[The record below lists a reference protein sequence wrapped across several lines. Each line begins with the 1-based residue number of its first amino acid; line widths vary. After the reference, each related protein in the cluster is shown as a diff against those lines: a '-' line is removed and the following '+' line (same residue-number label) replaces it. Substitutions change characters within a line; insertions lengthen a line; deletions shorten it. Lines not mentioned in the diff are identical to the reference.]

1 MPPRDAVSQLPE
13 ELRAQIDARL
23 IKGGFSGYEELSAWL
38 QEQGCAISKSALHR
52 YGQKF
57 EDRVQALKLA
67 TGQAKAMVEASPDDE
82 GAVGEALMRLVQEKL
97 FAILLEFEVTDPSKL
112 NLGAIAKA
120 IASLG
125 RTSIAQKKY
134 ATEVKDRA
142 KAAADTVEKLVKNSG
157 LTKEAVSEIR
167 SKILGIAKG

>member
-13 ELRAQIDARL
+13 ELRAQIDSRL
-23 IKGGFSGYEELSAWL
+23 IKGGFSGYEELAAWL
-38 QEQGCAISKSALHR
+38 QEQGFAISKSALHR

-57 EDRVQALKLA
+57 EDRVQALKMA
-67 TGQAKAMVEASPDDE
+67 TGQAKALVESSPDDE

-134 ATEVKDRA
+134 ATEVKERA
-142 KAAADTVEKLVKNSG
+142 QAAAASVEKLVKKGG
-157 LTKEAVSEIR
+157 LSAETVRDIR
-167 SKILGIAKG
+167 REILGIAK